1 MSSYTEKF
9 DKVTLDDV
17 VVRVSDLPDAEVVI
31 VVILLSATS
40 AISSVQIMYYRDMK
54 YSMIL
59 HASFCFFSLNFWS
72 DLIPISAVKHVF
84 LG

>member
-1 MSSYTEKF
+1 MFGWSSYTEKF

-17 VVRVSDLPDAEVVI
+17 VVRVSDLPDAE